1 MAGLGRAVSRLLF
14 GGVRFELSGGAR
26 LTMGEEDAALAWAAE
41 AAETAEAFAQARIEV
56 EASTTDAATT
66 DPGIGWSRSVAGITL
81 RSRGLS
87 AELQRVAPGEYGGTA
102 QLSAAHRT
110 WTTLLNAT
118 ACALAYAEGGL
129 VLHAAALTD
138 GADAVAL
145 IGPPGA
151 GKTRACKLAEGMR
164 WYALDRLVVVAH
176 AGRTGAWPLAG
187 GEEVPLPQHRGDPL
201 PLRALAH
208 VEESRGATAL
218 RPASQGEAVLLL
230 RESIHAPEQG
240 EDEGELLARAHSL
253 ARVLPIARLQT
264 SFDGPLT
271 ALLRTL

>member
-1 MAGLGRAVSRLLF
+1 MAGVGRAVSRLLF
-14 GGVRFELSGGAR
+14 GGVRFELSGGAD
-26 LTMGEEDAALAWAAE
+26 LAMDAEDADLAWPS
-41 AAETAEAFAQARIEV
+41 ETAAAFAQAHIEV
-56 EASTTDAATT
+56 EASAPDAATT
-66 DPGIGWSRSVAGITL
+66 DPGIAWSRSDAGITL
-81 RSRGLS
+81 RSRGLR
-87 AELQRVAPGEYGGTA
+87 AQLQRIAPGEYRGWA
-102 QLSAAHRT
+102 QLSATHRT
-110 WTTLLNAT
+110 RTTLLNAV

-138 GADAVAL
+138 GADAIAL

-151 GKTRACKLAEGMR
+151 GKTRACRLAEGMR

-176 AGRTGAWPLAG
+176 DSRTGVWPLAG
-187 GEEVPLPQHRGDPL
+187 GEAVPLSQHAGNPV

-208 VEESRGATAL
+208 VEESRGAAAL
-218 RPASQGEAVLLL
+218 RPASEGEAVLLL

-253 ARVLPIARLQT
+253 ARALPIARLQT